1 MEIEMGVFGGIGSV
15 KTSEQKGVFLPAGD
29 HELVIERCKIA
40 NSKVGNKT
48 FFIVE
53 STVTE
58 TSSESIRPGARAS
71 WVVRLGGDYPEMALS
86 DIKAFAVAAS
96 GADETEVDETFMNE
110 MVDGAGDLIS
120 GRKVACTVEEVAT
133 KRGGVFSKHYWSTLG
148 EEN

>member
-1 MEIEMGVFGGIGSV
+1 MGVFGGIGGV
-15 KTSEQKGVFLPAGD
+15 KTTEQKGIFLPAGN
-29 HELVIERCKIA
+29 HELVVERCKIA
-40 NSKVGNKT
+40 NSKVGNRT

-58 TSSESIRPGARAS
+58 TDSDSIRPGARAS

-86 DIKAFAVAAS
+86 DIKSFAVAAS
-96 GADETEVDETFMNE
+96 GADGV
-110 MVDGAGDLIS
+110 GDLIS

-133 KRGGVFSKHYWSTLG
+133 KRGGVFSKHYWATLE